1 MKDAEHW
8 EMWESK
14 SDPQKHLGTPNNQ
27 IFSNNT
33 NAMRQPKVVGSKL
46 ILTFK
51 FPFSSQQNNN
61 NNNKNNNN
69 NNNNFLKAVFI
80 KL

>member
-33 NAMRQPKVVGSKL
+33 NATR
-46 ILTFK
+46 
-51 FPFSSQQNNN
+51 
-61 NNNKNNNN
+61 
-69 NNNNFLKAVFI
+69 
-80 KL
+80 